1 MESLA
6 QALGRIKFLFQF
18 DIQMLMHNL
27 LKIKI
32 IQNAKE
38 KLNFS
43 SPYCDSEAQ
52 TPHI

>member
-1 MESLA
+1 MERGL
-6 QALGRIKFLFQF
+6 QEK
-18 DIQMLMHNL
+18 
-27 LKIKI
+27 
-32 IQNAKE
+32 AKE